1 MSYQHLFSANAVGDL
16 HGMVRDNSNDFY
28 SNSESTPVEVFQH
41 NSFRDGYFKA
51 GFTFNRGR
59 QEWKVGV
66 ESDNAFLQENTNYNI
81 TDPSQYEDGTL
92 LTFAFQGDRPDLEQ
106 AVFVQD
112 LIHLSHWTIS
122 AGLRWDHYQLLLN
135 RQGVQPRFSVARYF
149 EPLNTVVHISYDRIF
164 QTPSFENLL

>member
-66 ESDNAFLQENTNYNI
+66 ESDNAFTTLQI
-81 TDPSQYEDGTL
+81 PPSMKTARFL
-92 LTFAFQGDRPDLEQ
+92 P
-106 AVFVQD
+106 
-112 LIHLSHWTIS
+112 SHFRAIVPIS
-122 AGLRWDHYQLLLN
+122 NKQSLCK
-135 RQGVQPRFSVARYF
+135 
-149 EPLNTVVHISYDRIF
+149 I
-164 QTPSFENLL
+164 